1 MTASLYGKRSA
12 HTVASSCGD
21 SGAYPELCENK
32 ISVGLGVRIRANQP
46 MSQRVE
52 GDTVN
57 PGTKSL
63 ERNKVLDADAK
74 ERQSKRTREA
84 IESRIKG
91 FGDSTLS
98 SSASA
103 TNKAKFVKYAAAGMN
118 NQRVV
123 KVQSIQEDP
132 MNPSTLKLK
141 KIPMDKKGE
150 MAAVTQSPP
159 RHLSDEEKAAWI
171 IPASVSNWKN
181 PKGYT
186 IPLDKR
192 LAADGRGLVDVKIND
207 NFAKFSEVI
216 ASDSISRRSANA

>member
-1 MTASLYGKRSA
+1 MLPWIC
-12 HTVASSCGD
+12 SC
-21 SGAYPELCENK
+21 SHFL
-32 ISVGLGVRIRANQP
+32 Q
-46 MSQRVE
+46 
-52 GDTVN
+52 
-57 PGTKSL
+57 
-63 ERNKVLDADAK
+63 VLDADAK

-141 KIPMDKKGE
+141 KVIVALHSMD
-150 MAAVTQSPP
+150 VQT
-159 RHLSDEEKAAWI
+159 
-171 IPASVSNWKN
+171 
-181 PKGYT
+181 Y
-186 IPLDKR
+186 
-192 LAADGRGLVDVKIND
+192 
-207 NFAKFSEVI
+207 
-216 ASDSISRRSANA
+216 